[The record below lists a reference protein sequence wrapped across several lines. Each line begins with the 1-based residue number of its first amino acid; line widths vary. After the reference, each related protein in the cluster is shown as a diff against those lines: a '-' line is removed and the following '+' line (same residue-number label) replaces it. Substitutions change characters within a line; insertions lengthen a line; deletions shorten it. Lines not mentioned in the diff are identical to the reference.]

1 MIADAVCKAKL
12 LNDFGFFTRFFFK
25 AQYNRRFQVAEHHQ
39 QIFEALYRVVSGQS
53 LRLIINIPPRYG
65 KTEIA
70 VKMFVA
76 WCLANSP
83 AAKFIHLSYSD
94 DLALDNSSA
103 IRDVV
108 KSAEYQRFFPMPLRA
123 DSDSKKKWFT
133 QNAGGLYA
141 TSAGGAITGF
151 GAGGMGRTLIGT
163 GSPADGFQGC
173 IIIDDPVKPDDA
185 FSDTMR
191 DRINRR
197 FNNTIACASL
207 APPESAVVVYGFAVR
222 RAVP

>member
-12 LNDFGFFTRFFFK
+12 LNDFGFFTRYFFK
-25 AQYNRRFQVAEHHQ
+25 AQYSRRFQVAEHHH

-83 AAKFIHLSYSD
+83 AAMFIHLSCSD

-108 KSAEYQRFFPMPLRA
+108 KSAEYQRVFPMPLRGWDFASMTTGDYTA
-123 DSDSKKKWFT
+123 DPKMITVPEQLGKTGPTTFSKPPDF
-133 QNAGGLYA
+133 
-141 TSAGGAITGF
+141 
-151 GAGGMGRTLIGT
+151 
-163 GSPADGFQGC
+163 ADH
-173 IIIDDPVKPDDA
+173 A
-185 FSDTMR
+185 AAR
-191 DRINRR
+191 DW
-197 FNNTIACASL
+197 IAARSK
-207 APPESAVVVYGFAVR
+207 A
-222 RAVP
+222 